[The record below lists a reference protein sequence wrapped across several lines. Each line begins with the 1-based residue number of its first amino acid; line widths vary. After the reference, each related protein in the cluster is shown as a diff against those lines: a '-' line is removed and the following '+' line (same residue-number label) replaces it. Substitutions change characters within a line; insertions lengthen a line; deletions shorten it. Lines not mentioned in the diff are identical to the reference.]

1 MKYKICESPEMFSNG
16 KKPGSVY
23 DARQVAIGFLN
34 ELFSRISAAD
44 KYL

>member
-1 MKYKICESPEMFSNG
+1 MNYKICESPEMFSEE
-16 KKPGSVY
+16 KRRKEFDV
-23 DARQVAIGFLN
+23 RQIAIDFLN